1 MNTIGNKIRLLR
13 EEKGF
18 SQENLASAL
27 DITQSNY
34 ARLEKDDNRIS
45 VPRLIIIA
53 RTLETTVAELV
64 GEKLH
69 NIVNQNNNHEANTY
83 LQSTFHSDK
92 DHIQTLKNEIEYL
105 KNIVDNLL
113 KSKVVI

>member
-1 MNTIGNKIRLLR
+1 MNAIGNKIRILR

-53 RTLETTVAELV
+53 KTLETTVTELV
-64 GEKLH
+64 GEKP
-69 NIVNQNNNHEANTY
+69 NTVVNQNTQRDAFAY
-83 LQSTFHSDK
+83 FQSTFQSDK
-92 DHIQTLKNEIEYL
+92 EHIQTLKDEIEYL
-105 KNIVDNLL
+105 KKMVDKFLE
-113 KSKVVI
+113 K

>member
-1 MNTIGNKIRLLR
+1 MNAIGNKIRLLR
-13 EEKGF
+13 EEKGL

-53 RTLETTVAELV
+53 NTLETTVTELV
-64 GEKLH
+64 GEKA
-69 NIVNQNNNHEANTY
+69 NTVVNQNNQEANTY
-83 LQSTFHSDK
+83 LQNTFQADK
-92 DHIQTLKNEIEYL
+92 DHIQTLKDEVEYL
-105 KNIVDNLL
+105 KKMVDTFLV
-113 KSKVVI
+113 K

>member
-1 MNTIGNKIRLLR
+1 MNLIGNKIRLLR

-18 SQENLASAL
+18 SQENMANAL

-53 RTLETTVAELV
+53 KTLETTVTELV
-64 GEKLH
+64 GEKA
-69 NIVNQNNNHEANTY
+69 NTIVNQNSQRDAFTY
-83 LQSTFHSDK
+83 FQSTFQSDK
-92 DHIQTLKNEIEYL
+92 EHIQTLKDEIEYL
-105 KNIVDNLL
+105 KNMLDRFMT
-113 KSKVVI
+113 K

>member
-1 MNTIGNKIRLLR
+1 MNAIGNKIRILR

-53 RTLETTVAELV
+53 KTLETTVTELV
-64 GEKLH
+64 GEKA
-69 NIVNQNNNHEANTY
+69 NTVVNQNHNNEAVTY
-83 LQSTFHSDK
+83 LHANFQADK
-92 DHIQTLKNEIEYL
+92 EHIQTLKDEIEYL
-105 KNIVDNLL
+105 KKMVDKFLER
-113 KSKVVI
+113 

>member
-1 MNTIGNKIRLLR
+1 MNSIGNKIRLLR
-13 EEKGF
+13 EEKGL

-53 RTLETTVAELV
+53 KTLETTVTELV
-64 GEKLH
+64 GEKP
-69 NIVNQNNNHEANTY
+69 NTVVNQNTQRDAFAY
-83 LQSTFHSDK
+83 FQSTFQSDRE
-92 DHIQTLKNEIEYL
+92 HIQTLKDEIEYL
-105 KNIVDNLL
+105 KLMLNHFLD
-113 KSKVVI
+113 KK

>member
-64 GEKLH
+64 GEKSH

-92 DHIQTLKNEIEYL
+92 DHIQTLKVEVEYL
-105 KNIVDNLL
+105 KKMVDTLL
-113 KSKVVI
+113 KN

>member
-1 MNTIGNKIRLLR
+1 MNSIGNKIRLLR
-13 EEKGF
+13 EEKGL

-53 RTLETTVAELV
+53 KTLETTVTELV
-64 GEKLH
+64 GEKP
-69 NIVNQNNNHEANTY
+69 NTVVNQNTQRDAFAY
-83 LQSTFHSDK
+83 FQSTFQSDK
-92 DHIQTLKNEIEYL
+92 DHIQTLKDEIEYL
-105 KNIVDNLL
+105 KKMVDKFLER
-113 KSKVVI
+113 